1 MVKKIRIKKA
11 GRPVGSIGTKT
22 AFARDEFCTQFRCS
36 RGFNE
41 VVKELI
47 ASGQYKSKADVLH
60 EALQILAARKLL
72 GTFYWINKIQ

>member
-1 MVKKIRIKKA
+1 MAKKLRIKKA
-11 GRPVGSIGTKT
+11 GRPAGSIGTKT
-22 AFARDEFCTQFRCS
+22 AFARDEICSQFRCS

-47 ASGQYKSKADVLH
+47 ASGQYKSKSDVLH
-60 EALQILAARKLL
+60 ESLQILAARKLP